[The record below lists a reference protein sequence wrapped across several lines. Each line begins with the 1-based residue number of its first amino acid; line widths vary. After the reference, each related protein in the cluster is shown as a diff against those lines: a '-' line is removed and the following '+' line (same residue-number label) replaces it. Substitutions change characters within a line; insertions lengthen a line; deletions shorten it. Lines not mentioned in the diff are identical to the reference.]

1 MGSVEQGELV
11 GFGGLGA
18 LGWRRG
24 EEEKGGCK
32 NGNNSMCFH
41 YELLLHYERPG
52 ELWQPEG
59 ASARFGGEPQAGAG
73 GAVGLLWGED
83 ICLPECPVVGACPQ
97 TERQGGASAGVSCA
111 GRT

>member
-41 YELLLHYERPG
+41 QLLLHYERPG
-52 ELWQPEG
+52 ELWQPKG